1 MPVSQKR
8 MVKINP
14 CNRNI
19 CFIFRIFFL
28 ISSLLIFSDNINAQD
43 PGEKNPTRRRIDLIH
58 ADDVF
63 ILRDKATG
71 KDWQRIVG
79 NVNLLHGEIYMK
91 CDSAHLFPDRNQV
104 TAYNNIHIEQGD
116 TLDIY
121 GDHLEYDGATSVAVL
136 TGNVELVDKETH
148 LYTDIVTYNV
158 DNEIASYTDGGR
170 IINGDN
176 TLSSITGIYYVAQTL
191 FHFKDSV
198 RIVNPDYVMTA
209 DTMDYNTE
217 TETAFF
223 TGPTEMTGDSIYLYC
238 ERGWYD
244 TKNKETRIWKNSLID
259 NRKQIITGDSLY
271 YNDST
276 DYGQAFRNI
285 AIADTGNHII
295 VKGDYAWYYKNP
307 ERFLVTDSA
316 MFIQYNRNDTLY
328 MHADTIKAV
337 TLYDTSGTGYR
348 LMRAFYGC
356 RIFSRDLQAKCDSL
370 AYSFQDSVIRMYDKP
385 VIWSEENQLTADSMA
400 VFTKNR
406 QAERMELYNS
416 AFVVS
421 QVDIL
426 RYNQLKGRNLTGFF
440 KDNEL
445 YKINIEGNGESI
457 YYLIDGESIIG
468 KNTTTCARI
477 EIYVK
482 DGKITEIY
490 EYQSPE
496 GVIDPPTASPADNK
510 TLPGFSWQ
518 DAIRP
523 KKVSDIFSRQE
534 TGTDSEQ

>member
-1 MPVSQKR
+1 
-8 MVKINP
+8 
-14 CNRNI
+14 
-19 CFIFRIFFL
+19 
-28 ISSLLIFSDNINAQD
+28 
-43 PGEKNPTRRRIDLIH
+43 
-58 ADDVF
+58 
-63 ILRDKATG
+63 
-71 KDWQRIVG
+71 
-79 NVNLLHGEIYMK
+79 MK

>member
-1 MPVSQKR
+1 
-8 MVKINP
+8 MVKVKP
-14 CNRNI
+14 CIRII
-19 CFIFRIFFL
+19 CFSVRNYFL
-28 ISSLLIFSDNINAQD
+28 ISAFFIIIGADINAQD
-43 PGEKNPTRRRIDLIH
+43 PGAGNPARRRIDLNY
-58 ADDVF
+58 ADDGY
-63 ILRDKATG
+63 IMRDKLTG
-71 KDWQRIVG
+71 KDWQRLIG
-79 NVNLLHGEIYMK
+79 NVDLSHGEINMK

-104 TAYNNIHIEQGD
+104 TAFSNIHIEQGD

-121 GDHLEYDGATSVAVL
+121 GDHLEYDGATSVAIL

-158 DNEIASYTDGGR
+158 NNEVASYTDGGR

-198 RIVNPDYVMTA
+198 RIVNPDYIMTA

-223 TGPTEMTGDSIYLYC
+223 EGPTEMTGDSIYLYC

-259 NRKQIITGDSLY
+259 NKKQIIKGDSLY

-276 DYGQAFRNI
+276 NYGQAFRNI
-285 AIADTGNHII
+285 SIADTGNHII

-316 MFIQYNRNDTLY
+316 MFIQFNRNDSLFL
-328 MHADTIKAV
+328 HADTIKSV

-370 AYSFQDSVIRMYDKP
+370 AYSFQDSVIRMYNEP
-385 VIWSEENQLTADSMA
+385 VIWSEENQLTSDSMA

-457 YYLIDGESIIG
+457 YYLIDGEDIIG

-482 DGKITEIY
+482 DGKIREIY

-496 GVIDPPTASPADNK
+496 GVIDPPTASPAGNQ

-523 KKVSDIFSRQE
+523 KKVSDIFIRQE
-534 TGTDSEQ
+534 TEIDPEQ